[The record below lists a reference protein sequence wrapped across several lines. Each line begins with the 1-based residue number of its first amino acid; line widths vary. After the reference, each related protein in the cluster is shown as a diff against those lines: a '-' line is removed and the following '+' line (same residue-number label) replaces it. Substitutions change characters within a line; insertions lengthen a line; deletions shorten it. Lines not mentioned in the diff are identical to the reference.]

1 MIVYR
6 DFNVFYHFYRKD
18 MPTAFSPLG
27 GGFHAH
33 TRKKRLR
40 ILVN

>member
-27 GGFHAH
+27 GAFMP
-33 TRKKRLR
+33 TQEKKDLGS
-40 ILVN
+40 